1 MDQGEG
7 LKTWKPENYGKK
19 FYGPS
24 TLRTGL
30 EKSRNLITVR
40 IAQKVGFDQM
50 SKITNDFGIYNDIPE
65 ILSVSLVAAE
75 TTLVQLTNA
84 YCTFANGGKK
94 VTPIF
99 IDRIQDRRGK
109 TIFIADKRKCVGC
122 EKMSYLKDEI
132 PTIQDN
138 REQIISPE
146 TAYQITSMME
156 GVIKRGTG
164 RKLRSLNLNL
174 AGKTGTTNKNMD
186 AWFVGFTS
194 RLVIGVYVGFDEPK
208 SLGRY
213 ETGAKAALP
222 IFKRFVENVV
232 KKRDALPFRIPK
244 NINLAMID
252 LETGLPQ
259 RANTKKV
266 IYESFKPIDNFIIGL
281 EKSLNKD
288 KLGLYDS
295 ETARSI
301 LRFY

>member
-1 MDQGEG
+1 
-7 LKTWKPENYGKK
+7 
-19 FYGPS
+19 
-24 TLRTGL
+24 
-30 EKSRNLITVR
+30 
-40 IAQKVGFDQM
+40 
-50 SKITNDFGIYNDIPE
+50 
-65 ILSVSLVAAE
+65 
-75 TTLVQLTNA
+75 
-84 YCTFANGGKK
+84 
-94 VTPIF
+94 
-99 IDRIQDRRGK
+99 
-109 TIFIADKRKCVGC
+109 
-122 EKMSYLKDEI
+122 MSYLKDEI

-186 AWFVGFTS
+186 AWFLGFTS
-194 RLVIGVYVGFDEPK
+194 KLVMGVYVGFDEPQ

-222 IFKRFVENVV
+222 IFKTFVQNVV

-259 RANTKKV
+259 SANTKKV
-266 IYESFKPIDNFIIGL
+266 IYESFKSKDNFITGL
-281 EKSLNKD
+281 ENPLNKD

-295 ETARSI
+295 KNKKSI

>member
-1 MDQGEG
+1 
-7 LKTWKPENYGKK
+7 
-19 FYGPS
+19 
-24 TLRTGL
+24 
-30 EKSRNLITVR
+30 
-40 IAQKVGFDQM
+40 
-50 SKITNDFGIYNDIPE
+50 
-65 ILSVSLVAAE
+65 
-75 TTLVQLTNA
+75 
-84 YCTFANGGKK
+84 
-94 VTPIF
+94 
-99 IDRIQDRRGK
+99 
-109 TIFIADKRKCVGC
+109 
-122 EKMSYLKDEI
+122 MSYLKDEI
-132 PTIQDN
+132 PTIQDD

-186 AWFVGFTS
+186 AWFLGFTS
-194 RLVIGVYVGFDEPK
+194 KLVIGVYVGFDEPQ

-213 ETGAKAALP
+213 ETGAKTALP
-222 IFKRFVENVV
+222 IFKKFIENVV

-244 NINLAMID
+244 NIYLVMVD
-252 LETGLPQ
+252 VQTGLPQ
-259 RANTKKV
+259 NANTKKV

>member
-1 MDQGEG
+1 M
-7 LKTWKPENYGKK
+7 
-19 FYGPS
+19 
-24 TLRTGL
+24 
-30 EKSRNLITVR
+30 TVR
-40 IAQKVGFDQM
+40 VAQKVGFDQM
-50 SKITNDFGIYNDIPE
+50 AKITNNFGIYNDIPE
-65 ILSVSLVAAE
+65 ILSVSLGAAE

-109 TIFIADKRKCVGC
+109 TIFNADKRKCIGC
-122 EKMSYLKDEI
+122 ENMSYLKDEI

-164 RKLRSLNLNL
+164 TKLRSLNLNL

-186 AWFVGFTS
+186 AWFLGFTS
-194 RLVIGVYVGFDEPK
+194 KLVMGVYVGFDEPQ

-222 IFKRFVENVV
+222 IFKKFVENVV

-244 NINLAMID
+244 NIYLVMVD
-252 LETGLPQ
+252 VETGLP
-259 RANTKKV
+259 RNINTTKV
-266 IYESFKPIDNFIIGL
+266 IYESFKLKNNFITRL

-288 KLGLYDS
+288 KLQLYDYNNK
-295 ETARSI
+295 RLI